1 LGASKGIGRRW
12 PLPLR
17 EKTIVMILNV
27 ILEGQTY
34 PVQVPQVVLDEG
46 EEFFS
51 VLDQDMDRGWQMS
64 RTWVEKPDVEQRCQI
79 VADKLLTALHT
90 ENQQMLALAAGYILT
105 RMAGVTEVRL
115 ATDGDM
121 MEHELVAASS

>member
-1 LGASKGIGRRW
+1 M
-12 PLPLR
+12 
-17 EKTIVMILNV
+17 MILNV

-34 PVQVPQVVLDEG
+34 PVQVPPVVLEEG
-46 EEFFS
+46 EEFFR
-51 VLDQDMDRGWQMS
+51 VLDRDMDRGWQMS

-121 MEHELVAASS
+121 LEHELVMGS

>member
-1 LGASKGIGRRW
+1 MCRTALHGPTARR
-12 PLPLR
+12 R
-17 EKTIVMILNV
+17 TGEMAIMMILKV
-27 ILEGQTY
+27 TVEGQTY
-34 PVQVPQVVLDEG
+34 PIQVPQVVLDEG

-51 VLDQDMDRGWQMS
+51 RLDRDMDRGWQMS
-64 RTWVEKPDVEQRCQI
+64 RTWVVDPDRGQRCQI

-121 MEHELVAASS
+121 SGHELVGAS